1 MIRDLKVKSE
11 HISSHILENEILT
24 TKKGLR
30 FFNGHYDNLENKIGG
45 EKNGSIMMD
54 LTSQVIPI
62 ISNVSNKKMSA
73 EVYETIKKVLK
84 DEGSPGIRLTSEF
97 KEIDMNV
104 GRITGF
110 VYGHK
115 EHGSKWVQQNIML
128 AYGLYK
134 QGLVTQ
140 GNEIMQEV
148 YEIANNTE
156 KAQIFPGI
164 PSYFNNQNKGAY
176 AYLTGSS
183 SWFLMTLITEIYGV
197 KGEMGMLKLE
207 PKLSSN
213 YFDENNQSV
222 ISTIFSTYKI
232 KVVYQNLNKLSYDD
246 YRITALKVNDV
257 NVDIVSKEKSLII
270 NNFNLFS
277 KYHINEIYVEL
288 N

>member
-24 TKKGLR
+24 TNKGLR

-73 EVYETIKKVLK
+73 EVYEAIKKVLK

-148 YEIANNTE
+148 YEIAKKNQ
-156 KAQIFPGI
+156 KAQ
-164 PSYFNNQNKGAY
+164 NKDRIK
-176 AYLTGSS
+176 L
-183 SWFLMTLITEIYGV
+183 V
-197 KGEMGMLKLE
+197 VEM
-207 PKLSSN
+207 N
-213 YFDENNQSV
+213 
-222 ISTIFSTYKI
+222 IFSLWHVCCSAGGDKPH
-232 KVVYQNLNKLSYDD
+232 
-246 YRITALKVNDV
+246 A
-257 NVDIVSKEKSLII
+257 KE
-270 NNFNLFS
+270 FP
-277 KYHINEIYVEL
+277 
-288 N
+288 

>member
-1 MIRDLKVKSE
+1 M
-11 HISSHILENEILT
+11 
-24 TKKGLR
+24 
-30 FFNGHYDNLENKIGG
+30 
-45 EKNGSIMMD
+45 
-54 LTSQVIPI
+54 
-62 ISNVSNKKMSA
+62 
-73 EVYETIKKVLK
+73 
-84 DEGSPGIRLTSEF
+84 
-97 KEIDMNV
+97 
-104 GRITGF
+104 
-110 VYGHK
+110 
-115 EHGSKWVQQNIML
+115 
-128 AYGLYK
+128 
-134 QGLVTQ
+134 
-140 GNEIMQEV
+140 
-148 YEIANNTE
+148 
-156 KAQIFPGI
+156 
-164 PSYFNNQNKGAY
+164 
-176 AYLTGSS
+176 TGSS

-232 KVVYQNLNKLSYDD
+232 MVVYQNFNKLSYDD

>member
-1 MIRDLKVKSE
+1 
-11 HISSHILENEILT
+11 
-24 TKKGLR
+24 
-30 FFNGHYDNLENKIGG
+30 
-45 EKNGSIMMD
+45 
-54 LTSQVIPI
+54 
-62 ISNVSNKKMSA
+62 
-73 EVYETIKKVLK
+73 
-84 DEGSPGIRLTSEF
+84 
-97 KEIDMNV
+97 MNV

-156 KAQIFPGI
+156 EAQIFPGI
-164 PSYFNNQNKGAY
+164 PSYFNHQNKGAY

-213 YFDENNQSV
+213 YFDKNNQSV

-246 YRITALKVNDV
+246 YRITALRVNDV
-257 NVDIVSKEKSLII
+257 NVDIISTEKSLII
-270 NNFNLFS
+270 ENFNLFS
-277 KYHINEIYVEL
+277 KYHINKIYVEL